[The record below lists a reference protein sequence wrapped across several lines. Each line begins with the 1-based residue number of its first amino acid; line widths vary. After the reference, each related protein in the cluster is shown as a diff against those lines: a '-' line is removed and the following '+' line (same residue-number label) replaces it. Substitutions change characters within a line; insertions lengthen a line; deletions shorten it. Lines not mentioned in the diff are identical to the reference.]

1 MNDTATMTIKQT
13 AEEFA
18 RARQRHDWREIA
30 GEWFEAPVRRWIGT
44 LDADG
49 EPEDDTGDAVILAVG
64 MREFLALRD
73 VMLVAA
79 IRGERAD
86 FTADRAIGFLRRPM
100 MRDNVRWMEDMPA
113 ETFHGSQAPDRRR
126 CMKAVDLLLALIGR
140 LDGGDDGWGRNPM
153 RPSRTSCGGS
163 ATDAPCPWPSAPS
176 PATGNASSPSSW
188 PALSTAASTRTAR
201 TPDGGR
207 SGRPP
212 HRGWPEPPRAVMA
225 AGSTPRHTAS
235 RVPCRR
241 AGGDVSAAPSRTSLT
256 AGSPMSPD
264 LRETR
269 GPGPEGPGHASDGT
283 ARRRA
288 AIQWFFFFAGRP
300 GPWIISA
307 SRNPSNPPRTVPR
320 ARGVAFDGTRPR
332 PMTLRVTNR
341 PKRKDQGR
349 DRIPARRK
357 EREMSG
363 FLNLPTPDDRAEL
376 VGDILLL
383 IVIAIPTAV
392 VNAGR
397 IRRRITRTWRIL
409 GKGASATR
417 IIVGRAGIR

>member
-140 LDGGDDGWGRNPM
+140 LDGGDDGWRAQPYATVAYILWWLGDGRALPMAVRALARDGKCFLAVIVAGAIHRGLYPDRTNAGWRAIRPPPAPGVAGTAPRRNGRGIDPSPYGIPRPVSAGRRGRIRRPFPDLPHGRKPDVSGPSRNP
-153 RPSRTSCGGS
+153 
-163 ATDAPCPWPSAPS
+163 
-176 PATGNASSPSSW
+176 
-188 PALSTAASTRTAR
+188 
-201 TPDGGR
+201 
-207 SGRPP
+207 
-212 HRGWPEPPRAVMA
+212 
-225 AGSTPRHTAS
+225 
-235 RVPCRR
+235 R
-241 AGGDVSAAPSRTSLT
+241 AGT
-256 AGSPMSPD
+256 
-264 LRETR
+264 
-269 GPGPEGPGHASDGT
+269 
-283 ARRRA
+283 
-288 AIQWFFFFAGRP
+288 GRP
-300 GPWIISA
+300 GPRVRRNGAQARRHPMVFLFCRSA
-307 SRNPSNPPRTVPR
+307 R
-320 ARGVAFDGTRPR
+320 ALDHIGVAEPVKPAAHGPKGPGR
-332 PMTLRVTNR
+332 RV
-341 PKRKDQGR
+341 
-349 DRIPARRK
+349 
-357 EREMSG
+357 
-363 FLNLPTPDDRAEL
+363 
-376 VGDILLL
+376 
-383 IVIAIPTAV
+383 
-392 VNAGR
+392 
-397 IRRRITRTWRIL
+397 
-409 GKGASATR
+409 
-417 IIVGRAGIR
+417 